1 MKDIK
6 QHCRFSC
13 TELTTKSCCSLL
25 RTAFLANCFLKKIT
39 SRVIIFTFI
48 YKYHFSKQ
56 RWIRWPCS
64 LTLQKTIN
72 AILGQYIYILC
83 KACHHSPQS
92 KKGVILEP
100 ITFRWKVY
108 ICLYIF
114 ESVLNTFIFAGI
126 STLYIY
132 ISSPLCKEPCKLQ
145 VTKMQADSKKKKM

>member
-13 TELTTKSCCSLL
+13 TELTVKSCCSLL
-25 RTAFLANCFLKKIT
+25 RTAFFANCFLKKIT

-64 LTLQKTIN
+64 LTLQKNN

-132 ISSPLCKEPCKLQ
+132 ISSPWCKEPCKLQ
-145 VTKMQADSKKKKM
+145 VTKMQADSKKKKI

>member
-25 RTAFLANCFLKKIT
+25 RTAFLANCFLKNII

-48 YKYHFSKQ
+48 YKYIFQSNDESDDLVL
-56 RWIRWPCS
+56 WPYK
-64 LTLQKTIN
+64 KTIN

-132 ISSPLCKEPCKLQ
+132 ISSRWCKEPFKLQ
-145 VTKMQADSKKKKM
+145 VTKMQADSKKKKI